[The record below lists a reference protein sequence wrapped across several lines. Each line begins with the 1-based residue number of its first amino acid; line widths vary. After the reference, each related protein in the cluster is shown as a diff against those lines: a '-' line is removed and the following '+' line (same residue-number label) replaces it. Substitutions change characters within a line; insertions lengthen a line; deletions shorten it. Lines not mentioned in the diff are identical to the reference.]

1 MSTVRDNEDYKSTQY
16 QLGDSTRRL
25 HLNTTYAGV
34 DEHTEG
40 VSRSISTSRKQ
51 VRKEIHQANKASLEN
66 DAGVASAAGSPFK
79 RGMTVTQ
86 QLEIVKIQSIRT
98 MEEQKTCEAE
108 FATGCHNLQS
118 EIDNRMEL
126 ARMWKVTDQNDPL
139 FVEIASL
146 MSEKVGLINSFKAE
160 KERLNRKRIAT
171 DEMIQNAF
179 IPRSRWSP
187 STHPTSISLLMR
199 TNQNPTMSNS
209 LVDDDENLTSPE
221 EDDIMSSS

>member
-1 MSTVRDNEDYKSTQY
+1 LEI
-16 QLGDSTRRL
+16 RL
-25 HLNTTYAGV
+25 AGFILYNATYAGV

-40 VSRSISTSRKQ
+40 VSRSSIFLLAGRR
-51 VRKEIHQANKASLEN
+51 VRKEIHQSQQSEPGKRCWSCFCCWVSVQAWDDRDSTTRDCEN
-66 DAGVASAAGSPFK
+66 PVGSGPWK
-79 RGMTVTQ
+79 SRRHVR
-86 QLEIVKIQSIRT
+86 QSS
-98 MEEQKTCEAE
+98 
-108 FATGCHNLQS
+108 ATGCHNLQS

-126 ARMWKVTDQNDPL
+126 ARMWKVTDRNDPL

-187 STHPTSISLLMR
+187 SISP
-199 TNQNPTMSNS
+199 NINFF
-209 LVDDDENLTSPE
+209 VD
-221 EDDIMSSS
+221 EDKSKPYYEQ